1 RDYSS
6 LRVEWSK
13 GWGYSPTAAWAEPTV
28 VDQLVAQS
36 LRQGLVA
43 DNDWDA
49 AARQLNE
56 ADPHRLFS
64 SPLLDR
70 LMP

>member
-1 RDYSS
+1 M
-6 LRVEWSK
+6 EQ
-13 GWGYSPTAAWAEPTV
+13 GWGYSPAAAWDEPTV

-43 DNDWDA
+43 DNDWDSA
-49 AARQLNE
+49 VRQLNE

>member
-1 RDYSS
+1 
-6 LRVEWSK
+6 
-13 GWGYSPTAAWAEPTV
+13 
-28 VDQLVAQS
+28 
-36 LRQGLVA
+36 
-43 DNDWDA
+43 
-49 AARQLNE
+49 LNE

>member
-1 RDYSS
+1 DSA
-6 LRVEWSK
+6 V
-13 GWGYSPTAAWAEPTV
+13 
-28 VDQLVAQS
+28 
-36 LRQGLVA
+36 
-43 DNDWDA
+43 
-49 AARQLNE
+49 RQLNE

>member
-1 RDYSS
+1 M
-6 LRVEWSK
+6 
-13 GWGYSPTAAWAEPTV
+13 
-28 VDQLVAQS
+28 
-36 LRQGLVA
+36 
-43 DNDWDA
+43 
-49 AARQLNE
+49 RQLNE